1 MAVWAY
7 LQEYIRFSD
16 AGILDPDCH
25 FFNLHNGCLND
36 SIDRHFTGLLG
47 YGAALTLR
55 MQDNIFHAF
64 GVVC

>member
-1 MAVWAY
+1 MAVGLSTRIYKVFRCWH
-7 LQEYIRFSD
+7 LNSRLPFV
-16 AGILDPDCH
+16 
-25 FFNLHNGCLND
+25 NLHNGCLND
-36 SIDRHFTGLLG
+36 SIDRHFTGVLG